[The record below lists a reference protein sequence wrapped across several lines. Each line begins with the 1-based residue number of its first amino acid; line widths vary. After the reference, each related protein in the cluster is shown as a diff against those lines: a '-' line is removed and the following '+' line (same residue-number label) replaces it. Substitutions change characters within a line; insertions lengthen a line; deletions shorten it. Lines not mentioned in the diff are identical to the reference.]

1 VVNPKTMKANT
12 LNIGVATYTLR
23 NLTTDAAITVL
34 QRLAIKTCS
43 LKDSHLPM
51 KATPEELKAIVAK
64 FIAAGITPLS
74 VGNVGMK
81 DEASMRAAFEYAKA
95 TGIGTMVCAPPL
107 DSIPILDKLVKEFDI
122 KLALHNHG
130 PEDKNFPTP
139 YEAYNA
145 AKGFDKRI
153 GLCVDVGHCAR
164 AGKDPAK
171 AILDC
176 RDRVYDIHLKDVSV
190 VAPNGKPIEVGRGG
204 LDIASIL
211 KALIAIKFTGNVGF
225 EYEKDAKE
233 PVLGLAESVGYVR
246 GTLKSL

>member
-1 VVNPKTMKANT
+1 MKANT

-23 NLTTDAAITVL
+23 TLPTDAAITVL
-34 QRLAIKTCS
+34 KRLAITTCS

-51 KATPEELKAIVAK
+51 KATPDELKAIVAK
-64 FIAAGITPLS
+64 FKAAGITPLS
-74 VGNVGMK
+74 CGNVGMK
-81 DEASMRAAFEYAKA
+81 NDEASVRAAFEYAKA
-95 TGIGTMVCAPPL
+95 AGLPTIVCAPPL
-107 DSIPILDKLVKEFDI
+107 DAIPLLDKLVKEYDI

-190 VAPNGKPIEVGRGG
+190 VAKNGKPIEVGRGG

-211 KALIAIKFTGNVGF
+211 KALAAINFTGNVGF
-225 EYEKDAKE
+225 EYEKDAND
-233 PVLGLAESVGYVR
+233 PVLGLAESVGFVR
-246 GTLKSL
+246 GVLKGL